1 VGNVGFDF
9 PFARDFV
16 RYAYKQA
23 IEQGI
28 TLIDFLESKTADRV
42 DGVAD
47 GSSVKKVEA
56 NGTSKENFTNTDKSL
71 TPSALSLVS
80 DVLLTFCENAPET
93 VDTDLKLKGYL
104 LRKLMEEE
112 CKYRAQKYFKF
123 EDFVRRRRIR

>member
-16 RYAYKQA
+16 RYAYKEA
-23 IEQGI
+23 ISQGT
-28 TLIDFLESKTADRV
+28 TLVAFLESKTVDRV
-42 DGVAD
+42 DSVAD
-47 GSSVKKVEA
+47 GSAVKKVEA

-71 TPSALSLVS
+71 TPSALSKIS

-104 LRKLMEEE
+104 IRKLMEAEY
-112 CKYRAQKYFKF
+112 KYRSQKFFKF
-123 EDFVRRRRIR
+123 EEFVRRRRIR